1 MSTHF
6 NHSNGNA
13 VPLDPEHLPEEHLRE
28 RKERQRNYPPLLKY
42 LNKTCDAVANL
53 DKPER
58 VRIREAQVKAVAF
71 YDGRQDGEVKDG
83 VWIDNAYI
91 NGEIRPEDNQYKIQ
105 VDKLNMEMC
114 RAPFEFEVEA
124 TDPSDTD
131 AEEAA
136 KFFKHRLD
144 INRERT
150 ETEMFRQAENLSLL
164 TKSVT
169 FRHVFFDAN
178 EPGDAPERMPKMVP
192 KDGQM
197 MRVTVCRTC
206 GMPQGVGTRNE
217 QLDTPDVVEKAEVRA
232 PCEVCGDSAVK
243 EISVQ
248 TSGGMDISY
257 EEVPGGR
264 VVTVRPDAIAVQLDM
279 QARDIKSSRFLR
291 WVLTLRRC
299 EWEAMFPGKRIPKA
313 RERQSDEGRWAEDLQ
328 GHASNDSWDSIT
340 YDSSGEYDITGG
352 EQFEKIEGEL
362 IWLDRV
368 VYADYVNPKSERTPS
383 GEVAEGWTPG
393 EEYPDGCCIARIGT
407 TILDLYPSDKNEC
420 WTMCVYGLREHALHG
435 AGTFSMLGPCNTLN
449 DLNAFIQANNYY
461 NAAPREF
468 IKSGA
473 IAGNQLPSIGTVGV
487 VTMQFEENQ
496 RIVGGAYDKAPATS
510 LAPDVYAFK
519 EAQRGSLQEHAGTS
533 SLSMQGAA
541 DMKQLGTATGVEAAR
556 DQAVGR
562 MIPNLKLQMGMVVE
576 WMYQVGTLE
585 RANCSPEMFLRGA
598 GKGKEKG
605 EVNYTERGVR
615 AFFERDPRRDFR
627 IKPVDGSWVPTTPAQ
642 SKANATEFGVLASQ
656 IQQPEVLALLAP
668 KYGVDYTVNE
678 WGATER
684 AASLRLREWARIASV
699 IERGG
704 FPASPELAEV
714 VLQQA
719 PGWAQINPTMDN
731 HPAFMN
737 YLRDWWTSDE
747 GTAAAPLLRMVVEK
761 AHLIH
766 GAGGVVQGQLET
778 MAGMAAQAPMQAA
791 QEEQAQAQAAQAQA
805 QADEQRQ
812 AEGMKMM
819 AEREMSRE
827 DEERAR
833 EHELTMAVAK
843 QGER

>member
-6 NHSNGNA
+6 HHSNGNA
-13 VPLDPEHLPEEHLRE
+13 VPFDPEHPPEEHARE
-28 RKERQRNYPPLLKY
+28 RRERQRNYPPLLKY
-42 LNKTCDAVANL
+42 INKTCDAVASL
-53 DKPER
+53 DKQER

-71 YDGRQDGEVKDG
+71 YDGRQDGEVRDG
-83 VWIDNAYI
+83 IWQDNEYI

-105 VDKLNMEMC
+105 IDKLNMEMC
-114 RAPFEFEVEA
+114 RAPFEFDVEA
-124 TDPSDTD
+124 VDPSDSD

-150 ETEMFRQAENLSLL
+150 ETEPFRQQENLSLL

-169 FRHVFFDAN
+169 FRHVFFDPN
-178 EPGDAPERMPKMVP
+178 EPGDAPERMPKLLP
-192 KDGQM
+192 KGGQS

-206 GMPQGVGTRNE
+206 GLPQGVGGRNE

-243 EISVQ
+243 ELSVQ

-313 RERQSDEGRWAEDLQ
+313 RERKSEEGRWAEDLQ
-328 GHASNDSWDSIT
+328 GRASNDTWGSLE
-340 YDSSGEYDITGG
+340 YDSPGEHDITGG

-362 IWLDRV
+362 VWLDRV
-368 VYADYVNPKSERTPS
+368 VYADYVNPKLERTPS
-383 GEVAEGWTPG
+383 GEIPEGWVPA
-393 EEYPDGCCIARIGT
+393 EEYPDGCCVARIGT
-407 TILDLYPSDKNEC
+407 TVLDLYPSNKNEC

-435 AGTFSMLGPCNTLN
+435 AGTFSMLGPCNTIN
-449 DLNAFIQANNYY
+449 DLNAYIQANNYY

-473 IAGNQLPSIGTVGV
+473 LAGNQLPSIGTVGV
-487 VTMQFEENQ
+487 VTTQFDENQ
-496 RIVGGAYDKAPATS
+496 RIVGNAYDKAPATS
-510 LAPDVYAFK
+510 LAPDVYAFR
-519 EAQRGSLQEHAGTS
+519 EGQRGSLQEHAGTS

-562 MIPNLKLQMGMVVE
+562 MIPNLKLQQGMVVE
-576 WMYQVGTLE
+576 WMYQVGQLE

-598 GKGKEKG
+598 GKGSEKG

-615 AFFERDPRRDFR
+615 AFFERDPRKDFR
-627 IKPVDGSWVPTTPAQ
+627 IKPVEGSWVPTTPAQ

-656 IQQPEVLALLAP
+656 IQNPEVLALLAP
-668 KYGVDYTVNE
+668 KYGVEYTVNE

-699 IERGG
+699 IEQGG
-704 FPASPELAEV
+704 YPATPEMAEV

-719 PGWAQINPTMDN
+719 PAWAQINPAMDN
-731 HPAFMN
+731 HPAYMN
-737 YLRDWWTSDE
+737 YLTDWWTSDE
-747 GTAAAPLLRMVVEK
+747 GTGASPLLRMVVEK

-766 GAGGVVQGQLET
+766 GAGGVVQEQLKGV
-778 MAGMAAQAPMQAA
+778 ASMAAQAPQMAA
-791 QEEQAQAQAAQAQA
+791 QEEQQAAQTEEQA
-805 QADEQRQ
+805 QMKAAELGMQ
-812 AEGMKMM
+812 AEEKE
-819 AEREMSRE
+819 AERE
-827 DEERAR
+827 
-833 EHELTMAVAK
+833 HQLTLAVAK
-843 QGER
+843 QGEK